1 MNIEKDLFT
10 YFTLTVFMIGFVF
23 GIIFSESREV
33 KK

>member
-1 MNIEKDLFT
+1 MNIEKDLLV
-10 YFTLTVFMIGFVF
+10 YLTMVVFMIGFVF